1 MYYALDLNITHLFLH
16 PYAAVGKIHEV
27 ISAIPKE
34 LVTAAP
40 QRSGSFSGS
49 EQSLSA
55 GKC

>member
-1 MYYALDLNITHLFLH
+1 MHLISILFLH
-16 PYAAVGKIHEV
+16 MYATVGKIHEV

-40 QRSGSFSGS
+40 QRIGSFSGS